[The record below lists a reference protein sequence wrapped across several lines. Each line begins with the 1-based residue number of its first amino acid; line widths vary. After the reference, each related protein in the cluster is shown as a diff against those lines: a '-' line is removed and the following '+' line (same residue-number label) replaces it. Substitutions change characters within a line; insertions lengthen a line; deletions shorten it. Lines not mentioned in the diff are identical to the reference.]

1 MRTRRAGVLPVYAPA
16 GLGWD
21 LFYALAKDGVSPF
34 QTPVVEGRRSHDF
47 MRRHA
52 RGVTFLAPAG
62 QGCDFFMHQQ
72 TYMQA
77 FYAPAGQGVTFLCTR
92 AGVSPFHAPAGD
104 TLLCTSIVGMDQLG
118 RYVTSPCARIAG
130 VLFFYAPA
138 GRRCH
143 FLMHPQGSGATF

>member
-1 MRTRRAGVLPVYAPA
+1 MHLQRMGCRLFKRQSWRGGGVTVLCTGMP
-16 GLGWD
+16 G
-21 LFYALAKDGVSPF
+21 
-34 QTPVVEGRRSHDF
+34 
-47 MRRHA
+47 
-52 RGVTFLAPAG
+52 GVTFLAPAG
-62 QGCDFFMHQQ
+62 QGCYLFMHQQ

-92 AGVSPFHAPAGD
+92 AAGSHFHAPAGD
-104 TLLCTSIVGMDQLG
+104 TFLCTSIVGMDQLG

-143 FLMHPQGSGATF
+143 FLMHTQGRGHCLKHLQGMGAFLCCREEGGGVTS

>member
-1 MRTRRAGVLPVYAPA
+1 MHLQRMGCRLFKRQSWRGGRVTVLCTGMP
-16 GLGWD
+16 G
-21 LFYALAKDGVSPF
+21 
-34 QTPVVEGRRSHDF
+34 
-47 MRRHA
+47 
-52 RGVTFLAPAG
+52 GVTFLAPAG

-118 RYVTSPCARIAG
+118 RYVTSPCASMAG
-130 VLFFYAPA
+130 FFLCTSRPEMSLLDAPA
-138 GRRCH
+138 RQWGH
-143 FLMHPQGSGATF
+143 FLKHLQGMGAFLCCREEGGGVTS